1 MIINEE
7 RSVDIVAETTLN
19 VNEVIED
26 FPILKQQV
34 NGKRL
39 AYLDTTATS
48 QTPLQVI
55 EAIDDYY
62 KRYNSNVHR
71 GVHTL
76 GSLAT
81 DGYEGARET
90 VRRFINARYFEEI
103 IFTRGT
109 TASINLVARSYGDA
123 NVSEGDEIVVTEM
136 EHHANIVPWQELARR
151 KGATL
156 KFIPMTETGELNIE
170 DVKATIND
178 NTKIVA
184 IAHVSNV
191 LGTINDVK
199 EIAKVAHEHGAII
212 SVDGAQAAPHMKI
225 DVQDLDVDFY
235 SFSGHKMLGPTGIGV
250 LYGKRSLLKDM
261 EPIEYGGDM
270 IDFVG
275 KYEATWTDLPTKFE
289 AGTPLIAQA
298 IGLAAAI
305 KYLEN
310 IGFDA
315 IHQHEKELTE
325 YAYEQMDAI
334 EDLEIY
340 GPPKERR
347 AGVITFNLKDIH
359 PHDVATALDTEGVAV
374 RAGHHC
380 AQPLMKWLNQSST
393 ARASFYIY
401 NTKEDIDQL
410 IYALNQTKEFFSYE
424 F

>member
-1 MIINEE
+1 MADTQLDVKAIIQ
-7 RSVDIVAETTLN
+7 
-19 VNEVIED
+19 D
-26 FPILKQQV
+26 FPILEQQV

-39 AYLDTTATS
+39 AYLDSTATS
-48 QTPLQVI
+48 QKPKQVI
-55 EAIDDYY
+55 EALDDYY
-62 KRYNSNVHR
+62 ERYNSNVHR

-90 VRRFINARYFEEI
+90 VRQFIHAQYFEEVV
-103 IFTRGT
+103 FTRGT
-109 TASINLVARSYGDA
+109 TASINLVAHSYGDA
-123 NVSEGDEIVVTEM
+123 HIKEGDEIVVTEM
-136 EHHANIVPWQELARR
+136 EHHANLVPWQQLAKR

-156 KFIPMTETGELNIE
+156 KFIPMTTDGELTIE
-170 DVKATIND
+170 AVKETITD
-178 NTKIVA
+178 KTKIVA
-184 IAHVSNV
+184 VAHVSNV

-199 EIAKVAHEHGAII
+199 AIAEIAHEHGAII
-212 SVDGAQAAPHMKI
+212 SVDGAQSAPHMKV

-250 LYGKRSLLKDM
+250 LYGKRQHLQNM
-261 EPIEYGGDM
+261 EPIEFGGDM

-275 KYEATWTDLPTKFE
+275 LHESTWTDLPTKFE

-298 IGLAAAI
+298 IGLKAAVEYIEA
-305 KYLEN
+305 

-315 IHQHEKELTE
+315 IHAHEQALTQ
-325 YAYEQMDAI
+325 YAYEQMSQI
-334 EDLEIY
+334 EGIDIY
-340 GPPKERR
+340 GPAVDKR
-347 AGVITFNLKDIH
+347 AGVITFNMDGVH

-380 AQPLMKWLNQSST
+380 AQPLMKWLNVSST

-401 NTKEDIDQL
+401 NTKEDVDQL
-410 IYALNQTKEFFSYE
+410 VEGLKRTKEFFSYE

>member
-1 MIINEE
+1 MADSQFDVKSIIQ
-7 RSVDIVAETTLN
+7 
-19 VNEVIED
+19 D

-39 AYLDTTATS
+39 AYLDSTATS
-48 QTPLQVI
+48 QKPKQVI
-55 EAIDDYY
+55 AALDDYY
-62 KRYNSNVHR
+62 ERYNSNVHR

-90 VRRFINARYFEEI
+90 VRRFIHARYFEEI
-103 IFTRGT
+103 VFTRGT
-109 TASINLVARSYGDA
+109 TAAINLVAHSYGDA
-123 NVSEGDEIVVTEM
+123 NIEAGDEIVVTEM
-136 EHHANIVPWQELARR
+136 EHHANIVPWQQLAKR

-156 KFIPMTETGELNIE
+156 KFIPMTDDGELTLE
-170 DVKATIND
+170 AVKATITD
-178 NTKIVA
+178 KTKIVA
-184 IAHVSNV
+184 VAHVSNV

-199 EIAKVAHEHGAII
+199 AIAEVAHAHGAII
-212 SVDGAQAAPHMKI
+212 SVDGAQSAPHMKI

-235 SFSGHKMLGPTGIGV
+235 SFSGHKMLGPTGVGV
-250 LYGKRSLLKDM
+250 LYGKRQYLQDM
-261 EPIEYGGDM
+261 EPIEFGGDM

-275 KYEATWTDLPTKFE
+275 LYESTWTDLPTKFE

-298 IGLAAAI
+298 IGLQAAI
-305 KYLEN
+305 EYLEA

-315 IHQHEKELTE
+315 IHEHEQALTQ
-325 YAYEQMDAI
+325 YAYEQLSQVEGI
-334 EDLEIY
+334 TIY
-340 GPPKERR
+340 GPSADKR
-347 AGVITFNLKDIH
+347 AGVITFNMDGVH

-380 AQPLMKWLNQSST
+380 AQPLMKWLNVSST

-401 NTKEDIDQL
+401 NTKEDVDQL
-410 IYALNQTKEFFSYE
+410 VEGLKKTKEFFSYE

>member
-1 MIINEE
+1 MTETQFDVEAIIK
-7 RSVDIVAETTLN
+7 
-19 VNEVIED
+19 D
-26 FPILKQQV
+26 FPILKETV

-39 AYLDTTATS
+39 AYLDSTATS
-48 QTPLQVI
+48 QKPQQVI
-55 EAIDDYY
+55 DALEDYY

-90 VRRFINARYFEEI
+90 VRRFIHAPYFEEI

-109 TASINLVARSYGDA
+109 TASINLVAHSYGDA
-123 NVSEGDEIVVTEM
+123 NVEAGDEIVVTQM
-136 EHHANIVPWQELARR
+136 EHHANIVPWQQLAKR
-151 KGATL
+151 KNATL
-156 KFIPMTETGELNIE
+156 KFIPMTDSGELTLE
-170 DVKATIND
+170 AVKETITD
-178 NTKIVA
+178 KTKIVA
-184 IAHVSNV
+184 VAHVSNV

-199 EIAKVAHEHGAII
+199 SIAQIAHEHGAII
-212 SVDGAQAAPHMKI
+212 SVDGAQSVPHMKV

-250 LYGKRSLLKDM
+250 LYGKRELLNQM
-261 EPIEYGGDM
+261 EPIEFGGDM

-275 KYEATWTDLPTKFE
+275 LYESTWTDLPTKFE

-298 IGLAAAI
+298 IGLKAAI
-305 KYLEN
+305 EYLEN

-315 IHQHEKELTE
+315 IHAHEAEITA
-325 YAYEQMDAI
+325 YAYEKMSEI
-334 EDLEIY
+334 EGIDIY
-340 GPPKERR
+340 GPDKDKR
-347 AGVITFNLKDIH
+347 AGIITFNLKDVH

-380 AQPLMKWLNQSST
+380 AQPLMKWLNVSST

-401 NTKEDIDQL
+401 NKKEDVDQL
-410 IYALNQTKEFFSYE
+410 VEGLKQTKEFFTYE

>member
-1 MIINEE
+1 MI
-7 RSVDIVAETTLN
+7 VVADTKLN
-19 VNEVIED
+19 VEAIIKD

-39 AYLDTTATS
+39 AYLDSTATS
-48 QTPLQVI
+48 QKPKQVI
-55 EAIDDYY
+55 DALSDYY
-62 KRYNSNVHR
+62 ERYNSNVHR

-90 VRRFINARYFEEI
+90 VRRFIHAKYFEEI

-109 TASINLVARSYGDA
+109 TAAINMIAHSYGDA
-123 NVSEGDEIVVTEM
+123 NVGEGDEIVVTQM
-136 EHHANIVPWQELARR
+136 EHHANLVPWQQLAKRQ
-151 KGATL
+151 GATL
-156 KFIPMTETGELNIE
+156 KFIPMAEDGTITLEAVRETVSER
-170 DVKATIND
+170 
-178 NTKIVA
+178 TKIVA

-191 LGTINDVK
+191 LGTINDIK
-199 EIAKVAHEHGAII
+199 AIAEIAHEHGAII
-212 SVDGAQAAPHMKI
+212 SVDGAQSVPHMKV
-225 DVQDLDVDFY
+225 DVQDLNVDFY

-250 LYGKRSLLKDM
+250 LYGKREHLNQM
-261 EPIEYGGDM
+261 EPTEFGGDM
-270 IDFVG
+270 IDFVDL
-275 KYEATWTDLPTKFE
+275 YDSTWTDLPTKFE

-298 IGLAAAI
+298 IGLQAAI
-305 KYLEN
+305 EYIES

-315 IHQHEKELTE
+315 IHEHEQALTT
-325 YAYEQMDAI
+325 YAYEQMSQI
-334 EDLEIY
+334 EGIDIY
-340 GPPKERR
+340 GPSKDKR
-347 AGVITFNLKDIH
+347 AGIITFNLKDVH

-380 AQPLMKWLNQSST
+380 AQPLMKWLNVSST

-410 IYALNQTKEFFSYE
+410 VEGLKQTKEFFSYE

>member
-1 MIINEE
+1 MTETQFDVEAIIK
-7 RSVDIVAETTLN
+7 
-19 VNEVIED
+19 D
-26 FPILKQQV
+26 FPILKETV

-39 AYLDTTATS
+39 AYLDSTATS
-48 QTPLQVI
+48 QKPQQVI
-55 EAIDDYY
+55 DALEDYY

-90 VRRFINARYFEEI
+90 VRRFIHAPYFEEI

-109 TASINLVARSYGDA
+109 TASINLVAHSYGDA
-123 NVSEGDEIVVTEM
+123 NVEAGDEIVVTQM
-136 EHHANIVPWQELARR
+136 EHHANIVPWQQLAKR
-151 KGATL
+151 KNATL
-156 KFIPMTETGELNIE
+156 KFIPMTDSGELTLE
-170 DVKATIND
+170 AVKETITD
-178 NTKIVA
+178 KTKIVA
-184 IAHVSNV
+184 VAHVSNV

-199 EIAKVAHEHGAII
+199 SIAQIAHEHGAII
-212 SVDGAQAAPHMKI
+212 SVDGAQSVPHMKV

-250 LYGKRSLLKDM
+250 LYGKRELFNQM
-261 EPIEYGGDM
+261 EPIEFGGDM
-270 IDFVG
+270 IDFVDL
-275 KYEATWTDLPTKFE
+275 YESTWTDLPTKFE

-298 IGLAAAI
+298 IGLKAAI
-305 KYLEN
+305 EYLEN

-315 IHQHEKELTE
+315 IHAHEAEITA
-325 YAYEQMDAI
+325 YAYEKMSEI
-334 EDLEIY
+334 EGIDIY
-340 GPPKERR
+340 GPDKDKR
-347 AGVITFNLKDIH
+347 AGIITFNLKDVH

-380 AQPLMKWLNQSST
+380 AQPLMKWLNVSST

-401 NTKEDIDQL
+401 NTKEDVDQL
-410 IYALNQTKEFFSYE
+410 VEGLKQTKEFFTYE

>member
-1 MIINEE
+1 MTETQFDVEAIIK
-7 RSVDIVAETTLN
+7 
-19 VNEVIED
+19 D
-26 FPILKQQV
+26 FPILNEKV

-39 AYLDTTATS
+39 AYLDSTATS
-48 QTPLQVI
+48 QKPQQVI
-55 EAIDDYY
+55 DALEDYY

-90 VRRFINARYFEEI
+90 VRRFIHAPYFEEI

-109 TASINLVARSYGDA
+109 TASINLVAHSYGDA
-123 NVSEGDEIVVTEM
+123 NVEAGDEIVVTQM
-136 EHHANIVPWQELARR
+136 EHHANIVPWQQLAKR
-151 KGATL
+151 KNATL
-156 KFIPMTETGELNIE
+156 KFIPMTDSGELTLE
-170 DVKATIND
+170 AVKETITD
-178 NTKIVA
+178 KTKIVA
-184 IAHVSNV
+184 VAHVSNV

-199 EIAKVAHEHGAII
+199 SIAQIAHEHGAII
-212 SVDGAQAAPHMKI
+212 SVDGAQSVPHMKV

-235 SFSGHKMLGPTGIGV
+235 SFSGHKMLGPTGIGA
-250 LYGKRSLLKDM
+250 LYGKRELLNQM
-261 EPIEYGGDM
+261 EPIEFGGDM

-275 KYEATWTDLPTKFE
+275 LYESTWTDLPTKFE

-298 IGLAAAI
+298 IGLKAAI
-305 KYLEN
+305 EYLEN

-315 IHQHEKELTE
+315 IHAHEAEITA
-325 YAYEQMDAI
+325 YAYEKMSEI
-334 EDLEIY
+334 EGIDIY
-340 GPPKERR
+340 GPDKDKR
-347 AGVITFNLKDIH
+347 AGIITFNLKDVH

-380 AQPLMKWLNQSST
+380 AQPLMKWLNVSST

-401 NTKEDIDQL
+401 NTKEDVDQL
-410 IYALNQTKEFFSYE
+410 VEGLKQTKEFFTYE

>member
-1 MIINEE
+1 VGNVTE
-7 RSVDIVAETTLN
+7 SLN
-19 VNEVIED
+19 VQEIIKD
-26 FPILKQQV
+26 FPILNQQV

-48 QTPLQVI
+48 QTPVQVLNVLD
-55 EAIDDYY
+55 EYY
-62 KRYNSNVHR
+62 KKYNSNVHR

-81 DGYEGARET
+81 DAYEGARET

-109 TASINLVARSYGDA
+109 TASINVVARSYGDA
-123 NVSEGDEIVVTEM
+123 NLQPGDEIVVTEM
-136 EHHANIVPWQELARR
+136 EHHANIVPWQQLAKRTNA
-151 KGATL
+151 KL
-156 KFIPMTETGELNIE
+156 KFIPMTADGELDIE

-199 EIAKVAHEHGAII
+199 AITEVAHEHGAVI
-212 SVDGAQAAPHMKI
+212 SVDGAQAAPHSALDM
-225 DVQDLDVDFY
+225 QDLDVDFY

-250 LYGKRSLLKDM
+250 LYGKRKLLQEM
-261 EPIEYGGDM
+261 EPVEFGGDM
-270 IDFVG
+270 IDFVSN
-275 KYEATWTDLPTKFE
+275 YDATWADLPTKFE

-298 IGLAAAI
+298 IGLGEAI

-310 IGFDA
+310 LGFDA
-315 IHQHEKELTE
+315 IHEHEKQLTE
-325 YAYEQMDAI
+325 YAYEQMSTVDGI
-334 EDLEIY
+334 EIY
-340 GPPKERR
+340 GPPKDRR
-347 AGVITFNLKDIH
+347 AGVITFNIKDIH
-359 PHDVATALDTEGVAV
+359 PHDVATVVDTEGVAV

-380 AQPLMKWLNQSST
+380 AQPLMKWLKQSST

-401 NTKEDIDQL
+401 NTTEDIDQL
-410 IYALNQTKEFFSYE
+410 VEALKQTKEFFSYE